1 MGVVNHRHLMT
12 HTLESPA
19 GDLATF
25 QQVADFIVF
34 TIGNDIVELSV
45 EDARKVWKAL
55 TLCQWQ
61 PNG

>member
-1 MGVVNHRHLMT
+1 VT